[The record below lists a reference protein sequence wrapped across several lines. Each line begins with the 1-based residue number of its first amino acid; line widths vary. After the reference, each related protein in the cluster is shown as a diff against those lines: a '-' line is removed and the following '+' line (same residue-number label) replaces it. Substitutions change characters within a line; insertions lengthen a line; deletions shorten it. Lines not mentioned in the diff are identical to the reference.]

1 MEVINLIL
9 SVIGA
14 LVIIGVII
22 MVHEAGH
29 FFAGRR
35 MDIEI
40 EEFSV
45 GFGPK
50 LYQRLKR
57 GTQFTVRALPIGGY
71 VRFLGE
77 DENNSNPRA
86 FNNRPVWRRLVTIV
100 SGPLA
105 NIVFA
110 VVLSVLTI
118 MAFGDYAPQISEVSA
133 NSPAQAAGVQSG
145 DIIKSVNGEQVLF
158 YQEGSEK
165 IAKYAGEGQTITLEV
180 QRGGERLSLNSQF
193 EYSEESD
200 SYRVGVII
208 APVRVNYGFFEA
220 ISISFQWMAYLM
232 REMITVLGRMF
243 SFQQDLGAMMGTVGI
258 VDVLSQAVRS
268 GMESV
273 LRLGVLV
280 SLNLGIVNLVPFP
293 ALDGGRILMLGIEK
307 VFKRPLS
314 RNVEGAINMV
324 GLAVVLLLML
334 VLTYNDIVRL
344 ISGG

>member
-1 MEVINLIL
+1 MDVVNVIL

-35 MDIEI
+35 MGIEI

-50 LYQRLKR
+50 LYKRLKN
-57 GTQFTVRALPIGGY
+57 GTQFTVRALPVGGY

-77 DENNSNPRA
+77 DEENSNPKA
-86 FNNRPVWRRLVTIV
+86 FNNRPIWRRFITILAGPVANIILAVLLSVVTI
-100 SGPLA
+100 
-105 NIVFA
+105 
-110 VVLSVLTI
+110 T
-118 MAFGDYAPQISEVSA
+118 AFGDYAPQISEISA
-133 NSPAQAAGVQSG
+133 NSPAQAAGMMEG
-145 DIIKSVNGEQVLF
+145 DIIKSVNGERVLF

-165 IAKYAGEGQTITLEV
+165 IAKYAGEGQTITMEV
-180 QRGGERLSLNSQF
+180 QRGSELVELVSGF
-193 EYSEESD
+193 EYSADTD
-200 SYRVGVII
+200 SYRIGVSIS
-208 APVRVNYGFFEA
+208 AVRVSYGFFEA
-220 ISISFQWMAYLM
+220 VGISFQWMAYLM
-232 REMITVLGRMF
+232 KEMITVLGRMF

-314 RNVEGAINMV
+314 RNVEGIINMV
-324 GLAVVLLLML
+324 GLAAVLLLMV

-344 ISGG
+344 VSGG